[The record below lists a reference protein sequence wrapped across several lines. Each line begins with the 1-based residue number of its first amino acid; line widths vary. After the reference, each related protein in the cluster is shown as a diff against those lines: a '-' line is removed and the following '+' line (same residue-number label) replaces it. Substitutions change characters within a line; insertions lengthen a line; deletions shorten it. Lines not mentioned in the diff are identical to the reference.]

1 MEEGHERYG
10 AWLDEVTASSA
21 RLAARWQSV
30 GFTHGV
36 LNTDN
41 MSVHGVTID
50 FGPYAFMEA
59 FDPNFTPNSSDSTRR
74 YSFGAQPNIVAE
86 NCVRLAMA
94 LEPLLGADKAANTE
108 RAADVFE
115 RTFYESWHDE
125 LRKKLGLGR
134 FVEGRDDQLAV
145 GLFTLMARARADYT
159 NTWRL
164 LARVGEGMSAAEAF
178 DQIRPALG
186 AHGLDFVS
194 LEGDDINEANED
206 PAEQVEAA
214 GVAWMARYL
223 ERIAEDDALSGEE
236 RAALMR
242 ASSPKYVPRN
252 HLMQRAIEAAE
263 AGDVGPLDR
272 LMEVMTRPYDEQPD
286 AEAEG
291 YCSPAAREDLRAG
304 VTVLS

>member
-1 MEEGHERYG
+1 
-10 AWLDEVTASSA
+10 
-21 RLAARWQSV
+21 
-30 GFTHGV
+30 
-36 LNTDN
+36 
-41 MSVHGVTID
+41 
-50 FGPYAFMEA
+50 
-59 FDPNFTPNSSDSTRR
+59 
-74 YSFGAQPNIVAE
+74 
-86 NCVRLAMA
+86 
-94 LEPLLGADKAANTE
+94 
-108 RAADVFE
+108 
-115 RTFYESWHDE
+115 
-125 LRKKLGLGR
+125 
-134 FVEGRDDQLAV
+134 
-145 GLFTLMARARADYT
+145 
-159 NTWRL
+159 
-164 LARVGEGMSAAEAF
+164 MSAAEAF